1 MAESNYYGSPVLID
15 KNGATTVLKRRAFA
29 GTSADSYS
37 EDWLQS
43 MLFEHNKALPVDE
56 IDHAYERLVPICR
69 ELSTAAGPLDILY
82 ATPEGRLVIVE
93 VKLWRNPE
101 ARRKV
106 IAQILDYATEL
117 SKWSYED
124 LQREVSKST
133 RRPGN
138 SLYELVKDRFPD
150 TDEKRFVDDVTRSL
164 RLGSFLLLVIG
175 DGIREGA
182 ASIANFL
189 DRGGNLHFSLGLV
202 EVGVYDMPD
211 GRRMVQPRILA
222 RTVDIKRTVLI
233 HGDARVELDTADE
246 AQDVEEVIGDS
257 VLHPKKEACIDFWQ
271 AFLSKLQ
278 LDDPSQPIPKNGT
291 GMSNRF
297 FGVLPNGR
305 AWISTWIGPFGG
317 NKAGV
322 YLTFPKG
329 EDSDA
334 VYQHLVAHRYDIEQ
348 DIGIPTAWVSK
359 NGKHVIS
366 TEKQFRDVLSLEERD
381 QVYAF
386 LTDTLNRYVNALR
399 HRLISWET
407 QTG

>member
-1 MAESNYYGSPVLID
+1 MTDGSYYGSPVLID
-15 KNGATTVLKRRAFA
+15 VNGTTTVLKRRTFA
-29 GTSADSYS
+29 GTNADSYS
-37 EDWLQS
+37 EDWLQNL
-43 MLFEHNKALPVDE
+43 LFDRAEVLPVDE

-69 ELSTAAGPLDILY
+69 ELSTGAGPLDVLY

-117 SKWSYED
+117 SDWSYED

-133 RRPGN
+133 KRSGN
-138 SLYELVKDRFPD
+138 SLYELVKERFPD

-164 RLGSFLLLVIG
+164 RLGNFLLLVIG

-211 GRRMVQPRILA
+211 GRRMVQPRVLA
-222 RTVDIKRTVLI
+222 RTVEIKRTVLV
-233 HGDARVELDTADE
+233 HGNARVELDVAEET
-246 AQDVEEVIGDS
+246 QDVEDVIGDS
-257 VLHPKKEACIDFWQ
+257 VHPKKQACIEFWKG
-271 AFLSKLQ
+271 FLDGLQ
-278 LDDPSQPIPKNGT
+278 LDDQSQPIPKNGT

-305 AWISTWIGPFGG
+305 AWISTWIGPYGG

-322 YLTFPKG
+322 YLTFAKG

-334 VYQHLVAHRYDIEQ
+334 IYQQLLAQRSEIEK
-348 DIGIPTAWVSK
+348 DIGLPTTWTSR
-359 NGKHVIS
+359 NGKHVVS
-366 TEKQFRDVLSLEERD
+366 TDKQFVDVLSAEERNH
-381 QVYAF
+381 AHEF
-386 LTDTLNRYVNALR
+386 LSDTLNRYVNALR
-399 HRLISWET
+399 HRLVSLDT
-407 QTG
+407 KNG